1 MFGDQLAGELWPDDE
16 RRGLVL
22 SISKELEP
30 GARAMLLLASGL
42 FRLDVAIS
50 PDTMRTVV
58 RNLSSGEL
66 EIKSHSGY
74 GQPGSLASIETV
86 AYRPSSSGLSFALG
100 RDDDRVTVDVL
111 IGLLRFLHRGTVRVT
126 AQARIRQI

>member
-1 MFGDQLAGELWPDDE
+1 MLGDQLAAELWPDDE

-42 FRLDVAIS
+42 FRLDVAIG

-74 GQPGSLASIETV
+74 GQPGSLASIEAE

-100 RDDDRVTVDVL
+100 RDHHRVTVDVL
-111 IGLLRFLHRGTVRVT
+111 IGLLRFFDRGTVQVT